1 MNKPAGNTDQED
13 MQRLYA
19 LVSEYFGLFSEPI
32 RLQILHA
39 VCDAERTV
47 SEVMQSVGGTQ
58 ANVSRHLAS
67 MHRAGV
73 LARRK
78 EGTQVFYSIA
88 DANAVELC
96 RSVCVHLA
104 SRLEEERTR
113 EKIRPRAVRKFMAQA
128 A

>member
-1 MNKPAGNTDQED
+1 MSTSDQED
-13 MQRLYA
+13 LQRLYA
-19 LVSEYFGLFSEPI
+19 LVSQYFGLFSEPV

-39 VCDAERTV
+39 LCDSERTV
-47 SEVMQSVGGTQ
+47 SDVMLSVGGTQ
-58 ANVSRHLAS
+58 TNVSRHLAG

-88 DANAVELC
+88 DQTAVELC

-104 SRLEEERTR
+104 ARLEEERVK
-113 EKIRPRAVRKFMAQA
+113 EKIPSRTVRKFMTQA
-128 A
+128 V